1 MLAPI
6 EKAKATVHRMGSYRG
21 ATAQGFGRQSVI
33 GLLSGLPTG
42 QAGVLVLLLV
52 VP

>member
-1 MLAPI
+1 MVEWLMLAPI

-33 GLLSGLPTG
+33 GLPAGL
-42 QAGVLVLLLV
+42 LVLLLV